1 MTRGQIAII
10 TPEGKLITSAEFN
23 GDMYYDG
30 EGHGKEVV
38 EALKDIETEAEYRTF
53 VEEFNRKH
61 FQYEHEDMFFDCDD
75 SFYDMSKDYFGK
87 WFSDYVYIKNLSDK
101 DVVFTDSK
109 KQKIGIEP
117 NMVTVF
123 HFGEFYAANDDGF
136 AKREF
141 IARLKHILFRLSAED
156 MRLNYDMLTEIC
168 SEYEQEYRDGTPSRQ
183 VQEFGFILSEDV
195 KSRLVEATEK
205 DVSSVRSFL
214 NNTHE
219 DEIYRLDGY
228 GKLRNLTCGD
238 FDNLINE
245 IADRTEQEIHV
256 PLYKEQACL

>member
-10 TPEGKLITSAEFN
+10 TSDGRLITSAEFN
-23 GDMYYDG
+23 GDMYYNG
-30 EGHGKEVV
+30 EGYGKEVV
-38 EALKDIETEAEYRTF
+38 EALESVETEEEYREF
-53 VEEFNRKH
+53 VNDFNDRN
-61 FQYEHEDMFFDCDD
+61 FQYTDRELFYDCDE
-75 SFYDMSKDYFGK
+75 SFYDMSTDYFGK

-256 PLYKEQACL
+256 PLYKEQAYL

>member
-10 TPEGKLITSAEFN
+10 TPDGKLITSTEFN

-30 EGHGKEVV
+30 VGHGKEVV
-38 EALKDIETEAEYRTF
+38 ETEEEYREF
-53 VEEFNRKH
+53 VNNFNDRN
-61 FQYEHEDMFFDCDD
+61 FQYTDRELFYDCDD
-75 SFYDMSKDYFGK
+75 SFYDMSTDYFGK

-101 DVVFTDSK
+101 DVVFTDSN
-109 KQKIGIEP
+109 KQKIGIKP
-117 NMVTVF
+117 NELAAF
-123 HFGEFYAANDDGF
+123 NYGEFYAADDDGF

-238 FDNLINE
+238 FDNLIHE

>member
-10 TPEGKLITSAEFN
+10 TPDGKLIASTEFN
-23 GDMYYDG
+23 GDMYYDN

-38 EALKDIETEAEYRTF
+38 EALESIETEEEYREF
-53 VEEFNRKH
+53 VNDFNDRN
-61 FQYEHEDMFFDCDD
+61 FQYTDRELFYDCDD
-75 SFYDMSKDYFGK
+75 SFYDMSTDYFGK

-101 DVVFTDSK
+101 DVVFTDSN
-109 KQKIGIEP
+109 KQKIGIKP
-117 NMVTVF
+117 NELAAF
-123 HFGEFYAANDDGF
+123 NYGEFYAADDDGF

-238 FDNLINE
+238 FDNLIHE

>member
-1 MTRGQIAII
+1 MR
-10 TPEGKLITSAEFN
+10 LIPRNT
-23 GDMYYDG
+23 
-30 EGHGKEVV
+30 KVQ
-38 EALKDIETEAEYRTF
+38 T
-53 VEEFNRKH
+53 
-61 FQYEHEDMFFDCDD
+61 
-75 SFYDMSKDYFGK
+75 SFYKGITIADVILGLVGLGLVALAVASNLPYRLLIALGIACLFIPLFIPVGEERIYKCALYLARHIFSRKKYTEKGKDAAN
-87 WFSDYVYIKNLSDK
+87 IKNLSDK

-256 PLYKEQACL
+256 PLYKEQAYL

>member
-10 TPEGKLITSAEFN
+10 TPDGKLFTSTEFN
-23 GDMYYDG
+23 GDMYYNG
-30 EGHGKEVV
+30 EGYGKEVV
-38 EALKDIETEAEYRTF
+38 EALESIETEEEYREF
-53 VEEFNRKH
+53 VNDFNDRN
-61 FQYEHEDMFFDCDD
+61 FRYTDHELFYDCDD

-205 DVSSVRSFL
+205 GISAVRSFL

-228 GKLRNLTCGD
+228 GKLRNLNCGD
-238 FDNLINE
+238 FDDLIHE
-245 IADRTEQEIHV
+245 IADRTEQEIQI
-256 PLYKEQACL
+256 PFYKEQACL